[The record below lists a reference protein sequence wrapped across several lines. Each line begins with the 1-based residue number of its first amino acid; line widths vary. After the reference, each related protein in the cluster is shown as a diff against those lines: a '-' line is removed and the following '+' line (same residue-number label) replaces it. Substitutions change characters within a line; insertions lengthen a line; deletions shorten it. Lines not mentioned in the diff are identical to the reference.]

1 MMIPTRY
8 KSRLPGHLSYPIG
21 AQALSEALAGAP
33 HAEALN
39 VGFSDD
45 LFAISAVDF
54 QRLLRERKPY
64 KILEAEHKP
73 ARKPGISASNQSVEE
88 GELGEKWE
96 IRVFPV
102 LRELRHLANRLL
114 KDEGLPAVAQWL
126 RSSQQAGRDSRRQ
139 WIELVFDPAGE
150 TITVRQG
157 GSVA

>member
-1 MMIPTRY
+1 MIPTRY
-8 KSRLPGHLSYPIG
+8 RSKLPGHLSYPIG

-33 HAEALN
+33 HAEALT

-45 LFAISAVDF
+45 LFAYSAVDF

-88 GELGEKWE
+88 GWFDEKWE

-102 LRELRHLANRLL
+102 LCELRHLANRLL
-114 KDEGLPAVAQWL
+114 KDQGLPAVAQWL
-126 RSSQQAGRDSRRQ
+126 RSSQQPGWNSRQQ
-139 WIELVFDPAGE
+139 WLELVFDPAGE
-150 TITVRQG
+150 TITAREG